1 MSYWSTDDVLGLVHS
16 TNGNTSMDIGCL
28 VASGSRG
35 PEDVSW
41 MTLAESRVQ
50 WQPPVSSLQVTRDL
64 FVQLAMSCFALSVGL
79 HATFCV
85 PAVGH

>member
-1 MSYWSTDDVLGLVHS
+1 MLKVTLGLVHS
-16 TNGNTSMDIGCL
+16 TNGNTSKNIGCL
-28 VASGSRG
+28 VASVSCG

-50 WQPPVSSLQVTRDL
+50 WQPPVSSL
-64 FVQLAMSCFALSVGL
+64 AMSCFALSVGML
-79 HATFCV
+79 ATFCV